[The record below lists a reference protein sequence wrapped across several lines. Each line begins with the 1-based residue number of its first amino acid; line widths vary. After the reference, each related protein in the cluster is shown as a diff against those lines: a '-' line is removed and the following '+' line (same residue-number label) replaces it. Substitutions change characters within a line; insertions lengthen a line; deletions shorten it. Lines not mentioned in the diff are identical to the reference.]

1 MDDTPWGVLWEEG
14 LFLQPHHFQQMSLGA
29 QAIGERHL
37 RYTVPHAWGVAAL
50 DVDPLQLENG
60 NFEIRKLEMLL
71 PSGEVID
78 FRRDGGGNAITAPRK
93 IPSVADSRLTVYAG
107 VRRLRDNE
115 PNVRDPDE
123 DELDPPR
130 YVRST
135 RTVADMTTG
144 RNLIDIHHLRM
155 NVRVFFEGDRM
166 DGFEV
171 APIAELVAPA
181 PGLPM
186 TRLNPAYIPPSV
198 RIGATEAATG
208 LMKEVY
214 AEAAAKASELAGAAT
229 AADVVAGNATEAEL
243 IQLWKLMVLRS
254 ALPGLR
260 EAADAGLHHP
270 YQVHVQLCSLLG
282 QFVTLSPGRSAP
294 TIPPYDHN
302 DLGACLHEVCDAL
315 LELLRADHLAANFR
329 RVPLSRGD
337 LPFGGLGMGA
347 QSLDAQLLNAR
358 NEFYVAF
365 NNPAPGTGERDWYR
379 SGHIKIAAAT
389 RISDVVVQRKYGVP
403 ALPCPKPRALPAR
416 ANALYYRLR
425 IDASAGPEARAE
437 WEAIVRERTLVIHFA
452 TKGLVPGEPAP
463 DLAMEAYVVFG
474 R

>member
-1 MDDTPWGVLWEEG
+1 
-14 LFLQPHHFQQMSLGA
+14 
-29 QAIGERHL
+29 
-37 RYTVPHAWGVAAL
+37 
-50 DVDPLQLENG
+50 
-60 NFEIRKLEMLL
+60 
-71 PSGEVID
+71 
-78 FRRDGGGNAITAPRK
+78 
-93 IPSVADSRLTVYAG
+93 
-107 VRRLRDNE
+107 
-115 PNVRDPDE
+115 
-123 DELDPPR
+123 
-130 YVRST
+130 
-135 RTVADMTTG
+135 
-144 RNLIDIHHLRM
+144 M

-186 TRLNPAYIPPSV
+186 TRLNPAFIPPSV
-198 RIGATEAATG
+198 RIGATEAATS

-229 AADVVAGNATEAEL
+229 AADVIAGNATEAEL

-260 EAADAGLHHP
+260 EASDAGLHHP
-270 YQVHVQLCSLLG
+270 YDVHVQLCSLLG
-282 QFVTLSPGRSAP
+282 QFVTLSAGRSAP

-302 DLGACLHEVCDAL
+302 ALGACLHEVADAL

-329 RVPLSRGD
+329 RIPLSRGD

-347 QSLDAQLLNAR
+347 QSVDAQLLNSR
-358 NEFYVAF
+358 NEIYVAF
-365 NNPAPGTGERDWYR
+365 NNPSPSGPERDWYR
-379 SGHIKIAAAT
+379 SGHMKIAAAT

-403 ALPCPKPRALPAR
+403 AIPCPKPRALPAR

-425 IDASAGPEARAE
+425 IDPSAGPEARAE
-437 WEAIVRERTLVIHFA
+437 WEAIKTERTVVIHFA